1 MRHEK
6 ISIKWK
12 IFLYLLIFTGVLLM
26 ILWLLQICYL
36 DTFYKKIKTKEAE
49 NLIAKITKV
58 LKDKTEGA
66 EQQIDALAAAR
77 YMTVFVTDTEGKTVY
92 SAEYIPNSRLETMP
106 PEQAEWFYEQALAC
120 GGFTKVEFQ
129 GGLNK
134 LLSSRRRGLLS
145 QLEDGSETE
154 NAFLPKS
161 ESETE
166 DILEPVGI
174 SGGMHMSGYDGVIQN
189 WGQEQA
195 ESVIYVSIVPTKSR
209 DLILMVNTQLTP
221 VEATVQ
227 TLRIELYWITI
238 IMLLLSLGIAFLISR
253 QVSKSLIRMNE
264 SAKEMA
270 AGNLKVHFE
279 GKDYREVAEL
289 SDTLNR
295 TAAELD
301 KNEHLRRELIANV
314 SHDLRTPLT
323 MIIAYAEV
331 MRDLPGENT
340 PENVQ
345 VVIDEAERLTNLV
358 NDMLDLS
365 KLQAGAFRKNV
376 TVYNLTESIESVFDR
391 YNKLT
396 ERDGYTI
403 TFLYDRKAA
412 VEADE
417 YKMFQVIYNLVNNA
431 VNYAGEDRTVTVIQ
445 TVRDGKVRIE
455 VKDNG
460 MGIAAEAL
468 PYVWDRYYK
477 VDKEHK
483 RAVMGTG
490 LGLSIVKNILELH
503 GADYGVESTEG
514 FGSGFWFE
522 LPVVEQGERL
532 ENSPYVQ

>member
-227 TLRIELYWITI
+227 TLRIELYWITA

-503 GADYGVESTEG
+503 GADYGVESREG

-522 LPVVEQGERL
+522 LPVIEQGERL
-532 ENSPYVQ
+532 ENSLYVQ

>member
-36 DTFYKKIKTKEAE
+36 DTFYKRIKTKEAE

-66 EQQIDALAAAR
+66 EQQIDALDAAR

-92 SAEYIPNSRLETMP
+92 SAEYIPNARLETMP

-120 GGFTKVEFQ
+120 GGFMKVEFR

-134 LLSSRRRGLLS
+134 LLSSRRGLIS
-145 QLEDGSETE
+145 QAEDGRKTE
-154 NAFLPKS
+154 NASLSQS

-227 TLRIELYWITI
+227 TLRIELYWITA

-503 GADYGVESTEG
+503 GADYGVESREG

-522 LPVVEQGERL
+522 LPVIEQGERL
-532 ENSPYVQ
+532 ENSLYVQ

>member
-227 TLRIELYWITI
+227 TLRIELYWITA

-376 TVYNLTESIESVFDR
+376 TVYNLTESIESVFER

-503 GADYGVESTEG
+503 GADYGVESREG

-532 ENSPYVQ
+532 ENSLYVQ